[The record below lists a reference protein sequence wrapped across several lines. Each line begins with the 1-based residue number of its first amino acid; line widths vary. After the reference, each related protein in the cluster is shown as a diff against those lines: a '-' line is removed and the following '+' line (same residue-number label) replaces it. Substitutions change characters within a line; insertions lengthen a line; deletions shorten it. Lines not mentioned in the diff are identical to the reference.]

1 VTMSKAESLT
11 ELATKA
17 GDELQIHYIEL
28 SSLADKFIENNS
40 KLHSMSDLQESV
52 DRYSFRDPIAF
63 DMTLNGGEGGIIEGN
78 GRLEYLL
85 YAKGAKQP
93 APRGIRDVGGK
104 WYVPVVFGVNA
115 ESEGDAIAY
124 SISHNLSAMWGS
136 NLSFLDQSRLF
147 SEDLLKVQLTGLAE
161 NDGVFPVGLDGS
173 DFSLWM
179 GLNSELEGLS
189 IEDEGNMNDV
199 DQEDKKKFGVL
210 IPCIDAQHQDEVYEF
225 IVQQGYE
232 CKLLSK

>member
-1 VTMSKAESLT
+1 VTMNKAESLT

-17 GDELQIHYIEL
+17 GDELQIHYVEL
-28 SSLADKFIENNS
+28 SSLADKFLENNS
-40 KLHSMSDLQESV
+40 KLHSMPDLQESV

-85 YAKGAKQP
+85 YAKDANQP

-115 ESEGDAIAY
+115 ETEGDAIAY

-147 SEDLLKVQLTGLAE
+147 SDDLLKAQLIGLSE
-161 NDGVFPVGLDGS
+161 VDGAFPVGLDGD
-173 DFSLWM
+173 DFQLWM
-179 GLNSELEGLS
+179 GLNGDFEEFPS
-189 IEDEGNMNDV
+189 IDEGNAEETS
-199 DQEDKKKFGVL
+199 QEDKKKFGVL
-210 IPCIDAQHQDEVYEF
+210 IPCIDAQHQEEVYEF

-232 CKLLSK
+232 CRPLNK